1 MDNFSVFSNK
11 SSRGD
16 WRPMNFRSDEEPGNS
31 ARLRKIETWD
41 YAFGGSSASDKML
54 GLPMAREVKIGPRR
68 FYIVSEP
75 DNGGWRAQVL
85 EILDDRGA
93 TQEMGIETTGET
105 RTLADDRAL
114 TLLQH
119 KLKESHTDSR

>member
-11 SSRGD
+11 SSHGD
-16 WRPMNFRSDEEPGNS
+16 WRPMNFRGDEEPGNS
-31 ARLRKIETWD
+31 GRLRKIETWD
-41 YAFGGSSASDKML
+41 YAFGGSGLSDKML
-54 GLPMAREVKIGPRR
+54 GLPMAREVKIGSRR

-119 KLKESHTDSR
+119 KLKESDTG

>member
-1 MDNFSVFSNK
+1 
-11 SSRGD
+11 
-16 WRPMNFRSDEEPGNS
+16 
-31 ARLRKIETWD
+31 
-41 YAFGGSSASDKML
+41 
-54 GLPMAREVKIGPRR
+54 MAREVKVGARR

-75 DNGGWRAQVL
+75 DDAGWRAQVL

-93 TQEMGIETTGET
+93 TQAMGIETTGET

-119 KLKESHTDSR
+119 KLRESHTDSH

>member
-1 MDNFSVFSNK
+1 
-11 SSRGD
+11 
-16 WRPMNFRSDEEPGNS
+16 
-31 ARLRKIETWD
+31 
-41 YAFGGSSASDKML
+41 
-54 GLPMAREVKIGPRR
+54 MAREVKVGARR

-75 DNGGWRAQVL
+75 DDAGWRAQVL

-119 KLKESHTDSR
+119 KLKDSDTG